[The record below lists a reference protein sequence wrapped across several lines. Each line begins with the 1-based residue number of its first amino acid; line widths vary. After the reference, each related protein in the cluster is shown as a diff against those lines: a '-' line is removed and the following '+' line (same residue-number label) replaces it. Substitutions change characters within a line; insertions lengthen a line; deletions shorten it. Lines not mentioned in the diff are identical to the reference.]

1 MVADATH
8 WSRYNCRTRHARLE
22 GAQRREARASDE
34 VPADVGTGVAW
45 QASRRRRPQT
55 ACGSCR
61 MGAKGTARGWGH
73 VVDEDVRELCG
84 SAAVA
89 LQALLW
95 RERGVTQFARRARA
109 PRVRTPTRTI
119 GAPAGAMVNDYAVRI
134 SPSWWAQE
142 MDWNGRKQRTG
153 IVFNRQAQPFKLE
166 DPADQ
171 NSARTAISAV
181 TGATA
186 A

>member
-1 MVADATH
+1 
-8 WSRYNCRTRHARLE
+8 
-22 GAQRREARASDE
+22 
-34 VPADVGTGVAW
+34 
-45 QASRRRRPQT
+45 
-55 ACGSCR
+55 

-95 RERGVTQFARRARA
+95 RERGVTPGERVHREFARRRDH
-109 PRVRTPTRTI
+109 I
-119 GAPAGAMVNDYAVRI
+119 GARAGAMVNDYAVRI

-153 IVFNRQAQPFKLE
+153 IVFNRQAQPFI
-166 DPADQ
+166 Q
-171 NSARTAISAV
+171 AR
-181 TGATA
+181 GPRGPEQRPHRHQ
-186 A
+186 